1 LKFIITIDTEADDQ
15 WRRKKTV
22 SVENLKYIPRFQ
34 ELCDR
39 YNFKPTYLCT
49 YEIVDHSDFDGILN
63 SYQKGGRAEIGSH
76 LHPWT
81 NPPYDNKYDT
91 CDNIDKA
98 AYPSE
103 LPLELFRNKLKKL
116 TELIHLKTDKS
127 PTSYRAG
134 RWGFDASHIE
144 VLLDLGYKVD
154 SSVTPYVTWQNHK
167 GNQQGGPDFRTTM
180 NDPYML
186 NAMDVCKSGDSGLF
200 EVPTTIT
207 STNRLFD
214 IKTLDRLFNK
224 FRKLKTGRSISRKLS
239 LDPKWFRPYPK
250 INANELIRMY
260 KTALRRNAPVIQ
272 MMFHSSELMPGG
284 SPYNP
289 TEESVELLFNKF
301 EVLFSYIAKNG
312 GHGITLTE
320 YANEYNKQD

>member
-1 LKFIITIDTEADDQ
+1 MKFIITIDTEADDQ
-15 WRRKKTV
+15 WNRNQLV

-49 YEIVDHSDFDGILN
+49 YEIVEHNDFDTILN
-63 SYQKGGRAEIGSH
+63 QYQKEGRAEIGSH

-81 NPPYDNKYDT
+81 NPPYDNAHDACEDT
-91 CDNIDKA
+91 SKA

-103 LPLELFRNKLKKL
+103 LPLDLFRQKLEKL
-116 TELIHLKTDKS
+116 TKLIFLKTDEN

-134 RWGFDASHIE
+134 RWGFDATHIN

-154 SSVTPYVTWQNHK
+154 SSVTPYVTWQNHQ
-167 GNQQGGPDFRTTM
+167 GNRRGGPDFRNAT

-186 NAMDVCKSGDSGLF
+186 NNMDVCKNGNSVLF

-207 STNRLFD
+207 STHRMFD
-214 IKTLDRLFNK
+214 VKILDRLFNR
-224 FRKLKTGRSISRKLS
+224 FRRLKIGRSISRRLS
-239 LDPKWFRPYPK
+239 LDPVWFRPYPK
-250 INANELIRMY
+250 NSANALIGIY
-260 KTALRRNAPVIQ
+260 KTALRRKSPVIQ

-301 EVLFSYIAKNG
+301 EELFSFIARNG
-312 GHGITLTE
+312 GQGVTLTE
-320 YANEYNKQD
+320 YADENSNRV